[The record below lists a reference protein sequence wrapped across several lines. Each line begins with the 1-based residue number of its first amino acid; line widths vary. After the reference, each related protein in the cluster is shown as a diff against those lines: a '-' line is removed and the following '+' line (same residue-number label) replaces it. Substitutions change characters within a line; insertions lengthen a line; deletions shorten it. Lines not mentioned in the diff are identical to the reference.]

1 MNPVFWLLV
10 ILVLVGV
17 WFALTPLFRLLG
29 RTTLKNI
36 FKAKEQMSDEN
47 QKTKNKGENCDL

>member
-10 ILVLVGV
+10 ILVLVGI
-17 WFALTPLFRLLG
+17 WFTLTPVFRLLG

-36 FKAKEQMSDEN
+36 FKAKEQMSDEE
-47 QKTKNKGENCDL
+47 KIEDKGENCNL